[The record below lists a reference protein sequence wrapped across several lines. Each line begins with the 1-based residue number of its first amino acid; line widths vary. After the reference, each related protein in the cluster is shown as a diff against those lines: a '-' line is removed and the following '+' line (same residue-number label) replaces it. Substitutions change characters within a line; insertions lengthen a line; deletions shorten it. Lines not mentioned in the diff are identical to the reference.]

1 MRQRFFEKKSSFSE
15 DIEKVGGLITAR
27 EKTIYNCEFKRSAR
41 GISTLAASKT
51 KTGKKENMSDN
62 EIIIS
67 GQNLELTEALKASVT
82 NKMQKLFVHD
92 ERIIRLRVE
101 LAYQPNKHHHNEFT
115 AKGRLE
121 IQGPDMVVSVASD
134 DMYKSIDELLV
145 KLARKI
151 RRRHRLERIK
161 RKSETPAKLSKSA

>member
-1 MRQRFFEKKSSFSE
+1 
-15 DIEKVGGLITAR
+15 
-27 EKTIYNCEFKRSAR
+27 
-41 GISTLAASKT
+41 
-51 KTGKKENMSDN
+51 MSDN

-82 NKMQKLFVHD
+82 NKMQKLFMHD